1 MNCTSCGAVLPDGT
15 SFCTSCGA
23 KVITQTPVQP
33 APAPAP
39 VQQYAAPAPV
49 QQPVY
54 QAPPVQQVVYAQ
66 PMPDTTPLSPWA
78 YILYM
83 LLFSVPILNI
93 IMILIFS
100 FGKSTNMNLKNFAKA
115 YLIIMVVGLIFGV
128 IVGGCT
134 AITGVGL
141 FSGIMGELGNM

>member
-23 KVITQTPVQP
+23 KVIPQTPVQ
-33 APAPAP
+33 PAPAP